1 MGLAQPL
8 PQDPYVALMALPAN
22 MVGQIVHGV
31 LHAHPRPA
39 TRHGIASGELFL
51 ELGTPFRRG
60 RGGPGGWIFIT
71 EEELHLDD
79 HVLVPDISGW
89 KIDRFPTTKST
100 PYSVVPPDWI
110 CEVLS
115 PSTAKLDR
123 FAKLPIYAAHGVP
136 HCWLLD
142 PTEKTLEVFI
152 LANGTYTIGPAFVD
166 NNPVTAPPFEAHT
179 FDLGL
184 LWTTL

>member
-1 MGLAQPL
+1 MAFAKPFS
-8 PQDPYVALMALPAN
+8 QDAYAALSALPAN

-39 TRHGIASGELFL
+39 TQHGIASGELFY
-51 ELGTPFRRG
+51 ELTGPFRRG
-60 RGGPGGWIFIT
+60 RDGPGGWIFIA
-71 EEELHLDD
+71 EEELHLDA
-79 HVLVPDISGW
+79 HILVPDIAGW
-89 KIDRFPTTKST
+89 KVERFPSTKTT

-110 CEVLS
+110 CEILS

-123 FAKLPIYAAHGVP
+123 LSKLPIYAAHGVT

-142 PTEKTLEVFI
+142 PNDKTLEVFI
-152 LANGTYTIGPAFVD
+152 LSGTTYKVGPTFTD

-184 LWTTL
+184 LWTTV